1 MVRKTR
7 PTRTPARDGFTLVE
21 LIVVVGI
28 ILALVSL
35 SVAGIMK
42 ALNYQQRRN
51 TETLVSKLDQALQK
65 QWIRVIDTAKSETPT
80 PTDMALAN
88 NDPRR
93 AKVIHVLAVLKRD
106 FPTSFT
112 EVAVPPSWLSAN
124 QAYVRALPPPDPSPP
139 APPLTWSKYTPEQQ
153 SSACLYLIL
162 KQARRGGDFDPDTSL
177 SSQEVVTDA
186 NGVKMIYDAWGK
198 PVTFVRWPSAPLLAS
213 STVGTLQTFSAT
225 NPPDKEDP
233 EGLLSQS
240 WWAWLLTQSP
250 AVQATAGQLF
260 SATGQ
265 SFPFPLYPVNPPP
278 PTGTAGMQYR
288 LTPVIWSYGSDG
300 NPRTKDDI
308 LNFDLTP

>member
-51 TETLVSKLDQALQK
+51 TETLVQKLDQALQK
-65 QWIRVIDTAKSETPT
+65 QWIRVIDTAKSETPSA
-80 PTDMALAN
+80 TDMALAN
-88 NDPRR
+88 GDSRR
-93 AKVIHVLAVLKRD
+93 AQVIHILAALKRD
-106 FPTSFT
+106 FPTSFA
-112 EVAVPPSWLSAN
+112 EVAAPPGWLSPN
-124 QAYVRALPPPDPSPP
+124 QAYVRALPPP
-139 APPLTWSKYTPEQQ
+139 ATWGNYSPEQQ

-177 SSQEVVTDA
+177 SSQELVTDA

-198 PVTFVRWPSAPLLAS
+198 DPANPNRGPVVFVRWPSAPLLAS
-213 STVGTLQTFSAT
+213 STVGTLQPFSAT

-240 WWAWLLTQSP
+240 WWAWMLTQP
-250 AVQATAGQLF
+250 ANVQTAAAQLF

-265 SFPFPLYPVNPPP
+265 SFPFPLYPVNPP
-278 PTGTAGMQYR
+278 GAATAGQQYR

-308 LNFDLTP
+308 FNFDLNP